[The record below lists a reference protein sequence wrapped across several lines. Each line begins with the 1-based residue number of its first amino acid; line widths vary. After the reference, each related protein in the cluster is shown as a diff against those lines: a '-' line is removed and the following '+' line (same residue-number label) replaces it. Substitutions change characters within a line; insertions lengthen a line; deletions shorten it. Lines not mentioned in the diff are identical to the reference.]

1 MSARPSLEPKEEFEI
16 RLFREAGV
24 SIDRCA
30 KLFEVSEATVY
41 RALRKL
47 RKKLGP
53 EKLPNRQSARSHL
66 TGHASN
72 DAQASE

>member
-1 MSARPSLEPKEEFEI
+1 MSAKRVLEPKEKFEI
-16 RLFREAGV
+16 RLFRESGV

-30 KLFEVSEATVY
+30 KLYEVSEATVY
-41 RALRKL
+41 RALREL
-47 RKKLGP
+47 RTKMGP

-72 DAQASE
+72 DSQASE